1 MERPISTEPDLD
13 MIKRVTRG
21 EDILRPSP
29 SRQDI
34 DATVIWRPSYQLV
47 IKVAIERIAMC

>member
-1 MERPISTEPDLD
+1 MERPISTEPDLG
-13 MIKRVTRG
+13 MTKRVTRR

-29 SRQDI
+29 SRKDI
-34 DATVIWRPSYQLV
+34 DTTVIWRPNYQLA